1 MKNEIIT
8 ATDTAATSAADPF
21 QETYKSA
28 WISTAHIT
36 PATLDGLNSITANRA
51 LPFWIHQTAYGW
63 IVRFDALEQFGSVEG
78 EGVAAHWISQQAD
91 LMAIKAALFKHG
103 YQAAHLDQD
112 GPIIEG
118 LEAYDH

>member
-8 ATDTAATSAADPF
+8 ASDTAATSAADPV

-28 WISTAHIT
+28 WISTAHLN
-36 PATLDGLNSITANRA
+36 PATLDGLNRITANRD
-51 LPFWIHQTAYGW
+51 LPFWIHGTEYGW
-63 IVRFDALEQFGSVEG
+63 IVRFDAVEAIG
-78 EGVAAHWISQQAD
+78 LIEEENRAAWWIAQQD
-91 LMAIKAALFKHG
+91 DIKAIKEALFKHG

-118 LEAYDH
+118 LEEFDH